1 MKLSLKYMLMLQS
14 LSPLF
19 FLTIVRNFSF
29 VPVGELAD
37 NQTYWEEFI
46 HLNGVLIFVFL
57 LCFAWVLAAFIAY
70 IFFAAFRWTSK
81 KQGYQLSYFEE
92 KEDASLNFFM
102 TMIIP
107 LLIDDV
113 RTIQGA
119 VTFFV
124 IVSMMWT
131 LLGKHICT
139 MRILCWQFLDIVF
152 MKFNLR
158 AIWLLAEKS
167 A

>member
-70 IFFAAFRWTSK
+70 IFLLPLDGPVRSKGISFLISK
-81 KQGYQLSYFEE
+81 KKRMQ
-92 KEDASLNFFM
+92 A
-102 TMIIP
+102 
-107 LLIDDV
+107 
-113 RTIQGA
+113 
-119 VTFFV
+119 
-124 IVSMMWT
+124 
-131 LLGKHICT
+131 
-139 MRILCWQFLDIVF
+139 
-152 MKFNLR
+152 
-158 AIWLLAEKS
+158 
-167 A
+167 